1 MSLTERFSEHLAS
14 LQLPPCRALVAV
26 SGGPDSVTLL
36 DLLVS
41 TASVHGMEL
50 WVAHADHGIHPESDQ
65 AAEQVRDL
73 ALSYGLPFESCRL
86 ELGPE
91 AGETRARDRRYAW
104 LESVRVRVGAELIFT
119 GHHADDQVETVL
131 MRVLEGSG
139 PAGLA
144 GMVAVQ
150 GRVVRP
156 LLPFRRVDLLRHLRH
171 SGRAVWLDP
180 ANQDPRHLRSW
191 IRTELLPML
200 YRRLPEADLKLR
212 RFAEQAGR
220 DRAAWDAALRVLP
233 GLDLRLE
240 PEAISVAASGL
251 QGYDSPLRQAIVQA
265 LARKLGCTLGP
276 LRLRRVLELLGTGRS
291 GSRVPL
297 GSRWNAEVAFDRF
310 RIYVSPEPPLE
321 APWAMTM
328 PSGEGAW
335 GRCRFR
341 WEVASAPPQHQRS
354 GRTAW
359 FTLDPLTVRAW
370 HPGEKLK
377 PLGGQGRRLVVR
389 CFQDGRVPR
398 SRRGSWPVLTQYD
411 DLIWIPGICR
421 SAVRVPA
428 PGTEALR
435 VDADYA

>member
-1 MSLTERFSEHLAS
+1 
-14 LQLPPCRALVAV
+14 
-26 SGGPDSVTLL
+26 
-36 DLLVS
+36 
-41 TASVHGMEL
+41 
-50 WVAHADHGIHPESDQ
+50 
-65 AAEQVRDL
+65 
-73 ALSYGLPFESCRL
+73 
-86 ELGPE
+86 
-91 AGETRARDRRYAW
+91 
-104 LESVRVRVGAELIFT
+104 
-119 GHHADDQVETVL
+119 
-131 MRVLEGSG
+131 
-139 PAGLA
+139 
-144 GMVAVQ
+144 
-150 GRVVRP
+150 
-156 LLPFRRVDLLRHLRH
+156 
-171 SGRAVWLDP
+171 
-180 ANQDPRHLRSW
+180 
-191 IRTELLPML
+191 ML

-212 RFAEQAGR
+212 RVSEQAGR
-220 DRAAWDAALRVLP
+220 DRAAWDAALGVLP

-335 GRCRFR
+335 GRWRFR

-398 SRRGSWPVLTQYD
+398 SRRGSWPVLTQHD

>member
-1 MSLTERFSEHLAS
+1 MSLIEQFSEHLAS
-14 LQLPPCRALVAV
+14 LQLPRCRALVAV

-41 TASVHGMEL
+41 TASRHGMEL
-50 WVAHADHGIHPESDQ
+50 CVAHANHGIHPESDQ
-65 AAEQVRDL
+65 AAEQVRAL

-86 ELGPE
+86 ELGAD
-91 AGETRARDRRYAW
+91 AGETLARARRYAW
-104 LESVRVRVGAELIFT
+104 LESLRVRVGAELIFT
-119 GHHADDQVETVL
+119 AHHADDQVETVL

-144 GMVAVQ
+144 GMAAVQ

-156 LLPFRRVDLLRHLRH
+156 LLPFRRGDLLRHLRR
-171 SGRAVWLDP
+171 SGRPVWLDP
-180 ANQDPRHLRSW
+180 ANQDTRHLRSW

-200 YRRLPEADLKLR
+200 YRRLPEVDAKLR
-212 RFAEQAGR
+212 RVSEQAGR
-220 DRAAWDAALRVLP
+220 DRAAWDAALGVLP

-276 LRLRRVLELLGTGRS
+276 LRLRRVLELFGTGRS

-310 RIYVSPEPPLE
+310 RIYVTPEPPLE
-321 APWAMTM
+321 APWAMAM

-335 GRCRFR
+335 GRWRFR
-341 WEVASAPPQHQRS
+341 WEVASAPPEHQRS

-398 SRRGSWPVLTQYD
+398 SRRGSWPVLTQQD
-411 DLIWIPGICR
+411 DLIWIPGLCR

-435 VDADYA
+435 VDAEYA

>member
-1 MSLTERFSEHLAS
+1 
-14 LQLPPCRALVAV
+14 
-26 SGGPDSVTLL
+26 
-36 DLLVS
+36 
-41 TASVHGMEL
+41 MEL
-50 WVAHADHGIHPESDQ
+50 WVAHANHGIHPESEQ

-73 ALSYGLPFESCRL
+73 ARFYGLPFESCRL
-86 ELGPE
+86 ELGAE
-91 AGETRARDRRYAW
+91 AGETLARARRYAW
-104 LESVRVRVGAELIFT
+104 LESVRAQVGADLIFT
-119 GHHADDQVETVL
+119 GHHADDQVETIL

-144 GMVAVQ
+144 GMAAVQ

-156 LLPFRRVDLLRHLRH
+156 LLPFPRVDLLRHLRQT
-171 SGRAVWLDP
+171 GRPVWLDP
-180 ANQDPRHLRSW
+180 ANGDIKHLRSW
-191 IRTELLPML
+191 IRTELLPVVR
-200 YRRLPEADLKLR
+200 RRLPETDSKLR
-212 RFAEQAGR
+212 RVSEQASR
-220 DRAAWDAALRVLP
+220 DRAAWEAALAVLP

-240 PEAISVAASGL
+240 AEAISVAASGL
-251 QGYDSPLRQAIVQA
+251 QGYDSPLRQAIIQA

-276 LRLRRVLELLGTGRS
+276 TRLRRVLKLLEVGRS

-297 GSRWNAEVAFDRF
+297 GFHWNAEVAFDRF
-310 RIYVSPEPPLE
+310 RIYVSPEPLLD
-321 APWAMTM
+321 APWAMAM

-335 GRCRFR
+335 GRWRFR
-341 WEVASAPPQHQRS
+341 WELASAPPQHERT

-359 FTLDPLTVRAW
+359 FTLDLLTVRAW
-370 HPGEKLK
+370 HAGEKLK

-398 SRRGSWPVLTQYD
+398 SRRGSWPVLTQRG
-411 DLIWIPGICR
+411 DLIWIPGLCR

>member
-1 MSLTERFSEHLAS
+1 
-14 LQLPPCRALVAV
+14 
-26 SGGPDSVTLL
+26 
-36 DLLVS
+36 
-41 TASVHGMEL
+41 MEL
-50 WVAHADHGIHPESDQ
+50 WVAHANHGIHPESEK
-65 AAEQVRDL
+65 AAEQVREL

-86 ELGPE
+86 ELGAE
-91 AGETRARDRRYAW
+91 AGETLARARRYAW
-104 LESVRVRVGAELIFT
+104 LENLRVQVGAELIFT

-144 GMVAVQ
+144 GMAAVQ

-156 LLPFRRVDLLRHLRH
+156 LLPFRRVDLLRHLRQ
-171 SGRAVWLDP
+171 SGRPVWLDP
-180 ANQDPRHLRSW
+180 ANQDTRHLRSW

-212 RFAEQAGR
+212 QLSEQAGR
-220 DRAAWDAALRVLP
+220 DRAAWDTALQVLP

-276 LRLRRVLELLGTGRS
+276 LRLRRVLELLGSGRS
-291 GSRVPL
+291 GSRAPL

-321 APWAMTM
+321 APWAMTV
-328 PSGEGAW
+328 PCGEGAW
-335 GRCRFR
+335 GRWRFR

-398 SRRGSWPVLTQYD
+398 SRRGSWPVLTQHD
-411 DLIWIPGICR
+411 DLIWIPGLCR

-435 VDADYA
+435 VDADYP

>member
-1 MSLTERFSEHLAS
+1 MSLTERFSEHLAT

-41 TASVHGMEL
+41 TASRHRMEL
-50 WVAHADHGIHPESDQ
+50 WVVHVNHGIHPESDKV
-65 AAEQVRDL
+65 AEQVRDL
-73 ALSYGLPFESCRL
+73 AFAYGLRFESCRL
-86 ELGPE
+86 ELGTD
-91 AGETRARDRRYAW
+91 AGETVARARRYSW
-104 LESVRVRVGAELIFT
+104 LESVRVQMGAELIFT
-119 GHHADDQVETVL
+119 GHHADDQAETVL

-139 PAGLA
+139 PAGLS
-144 GMVAVQ
+144 GMAPVQ

-156 LLPFRRVDLLRHLRH
+156 LLPFRRVDLLRHLRQ
-171 SGRAVWLDP
+171 SGRPVWLDP
-180 ANQDPRHLRSW
+180 ANQDIRHLRSW
-191 IRTELLPML
+191 IRTDLLPTL
-200 YRRLPEADLKLR
+200 RRRLPEVDSKLLR
-212 RFAEQAGR
+212 VAEQAGR
-220 DRAAWDAALRVLP
+220 DRAAWDAALTVLP
-233 GLDLRLE
+233 GLDLCLE
-240 PEAISVAASGL
+240 SEAISVAASGL

-265 LARKLGCTLGP
+265 LARKLGCTLG
-276 LRLRRVLELLGTGRS
+276 LARLQRVLELLESGRS

-297 GSRWNAEVAFDRF
+297 GSQWNAELAFDRL
-310 RIYVSPEPPLE
+310 RIYVRPEPALE

-335 GRCRFR
+335 GRWRFR
-341 WEVASAPPQHQRS
+341 WEVANAPPQHQRS

-370 HPGEKLK
+370 HPGEKVK

-389 CFQDGRVPR
+389 CFQEERVPR
-398 SRRGSWPVLTQYD
+398 SRRGSWPVLTQQD

-428 PGTEALR
+428 PGSQALR

>member
-1 MSLTERFSEHLAS
+1 MSLTERFTEHLAT

-41 TASVHGMEL
+41 TASGHGMEL
-50 WVAHADHGIHPESDQ
+50 WVAHANHGIHPESEK
-65 AAEQVRDL
+65 AAEQVREL

-86 ELGPE
+86 ELGAE
-91 AGETRARDRRYAW
+91 AGETLARARRYAW
-104 LESVRVRVGAELIFT
+104 LENLRVQVGAELIFT

-144 GMVAVQ
+144 GMAAVQ

-156 LLPFRRVDLLRHLRH
+156 LLPFRRVDLLRHLRQ
-171 SGRAVWLDP
+171 SGRPVWLDP
-180 ANQDPRHLRSW
+180 ANQDTRHLRSW

-212 RFAEQAGR
+212 RLSEQAGR
-220 DRAAWDAALRVLP
+220 DRAAWDTALQVLP

-276 LRLRRVLELLGTGRS
+276 LRLRRVLELLGSGRS
-291 GSRVPL
+291 GSRAPL

-321 APWAMTM
+321 APWAMTV
-328 PSGEGAW
+328 PCGEGAW
-335 GRCRFR
+335 GRWRFR

-398 SRRGSWPVLTQYD
+398 SRRGSWPVLTQHD
-411 DLIWIPGICR
+411 DLIWIPGLCR

-435 VDADYA
+435 VDADYP